1 MAQARERGFYFFPG
15 LPNGTEI
22 GQECDQ
28 LFSFLKLKLYTN
40 RDRLWKERCKLE
52 GEATAQ
58 LGLDDFGYIIFGGKV
73 PLPDGTFIEL
83 CPAFEDALRPE
94 LIKKAREKCGY
105 CPATRQALKSD
116 RIRHEIVETADG
128 DVDCDADPY
137 GALLSILEKDNH
149 EACNELIEAGYN
161 AAAVNN
167 LRRSVRRVTAA
178 QVIGREATQTL
189 PGTRERQDLLQTVQ
203 SAGQFFWFTM
213 GGGAMNC
220 ADMLYAFERKRMGLE
235 AKSLITTRDACEKFG
250 PITESFQE
258 LMTSGREANTWL
270 NADLRVFIR

>member
-1 MAQARERGFYFFPG
+1 LSQARERGVYFFPG

-52 GEATAQ
+52 GEAIAR

-73 PLPDGTFIEL
+73 PLNAETSVEL
-83 CPAFEDALRPE
+83 CPAFEDGLRPD

-128 DVDCDADPY
+128 DVDCGADPY
-137 GALLSILEKDNH
+137 GKLLSILEEDNH
-149 EACNELIEAGYN
+149 KACNQLIEAGYN
-161 AAAVNN
+161 TAAVNN
-167 LRRSVRRVTAA
+167 FYRRVRRVTAA

-189 PGTRERQDLLQTVQ
+189 PATRERQDLLQTVQ
-203 SAGQFFWFTM
+203 TAGQFFNFTM
-213 GGGAMNC
+213 GGAAMNC
-220 ADMLYAFERKRMGLE
+220 SDMLYAFERKNMD
-235 AKSLITTRDACEKFG
+235 AKAKRLIKIRVAREKFA
-250 PITESFQE
+250 PIKESFQM
-258 LMTSGREANTWL
+258 LMTSGTEADKWKVPEYKVF
-270 NADLRVFIR
+270 LR